1 MMDLWSLIYFIV
13 RVITWITFDTL
24 KYFQDIRLSRRP
36 ICTTMPWTIRV
47 ALAVIWGV
55 CWMFYYTPA
64 DALDLENEPRLRSPS
79 IPPPLPSALLPQ
91 LDLLERI
98 GMFCGPCIRSWS

>member
-1 MMDLWSLIYFIV
+1 MMDLWSLIYSIV
-13 RVITWITFDTL
+13 QVIIRIIFDTL

-55 CWMFYYTPA
+55 CWMFYYTPT
-64 DALDLENEPRLRSPS
+64 DVLDLENELHLPSPS
-79 IPPPLPSALLPQ
+79 TPPTLPSVELP
-91 LDLLERI
+91 
-98 GMFCGPCIRSWS
+98 